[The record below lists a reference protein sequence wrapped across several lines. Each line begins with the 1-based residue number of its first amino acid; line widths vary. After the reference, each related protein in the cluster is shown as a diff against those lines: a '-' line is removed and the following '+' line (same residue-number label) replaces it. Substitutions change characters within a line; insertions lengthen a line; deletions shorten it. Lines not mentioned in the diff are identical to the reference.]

1 MDNLS
6 LRETSMNLSSGIDND
21 KMAYYLEKKKIN
33 SYWQNKAKLN
43 ALERKVQITD
53 KNN

>member
-21 KMAYYLEKKKIN
+21 KMAYYLEKKKLTHTGKIK
-33 SYWQNKAKLN
+33 QN
-43 ALERKVQITD
+43 
-53 KNN
+53 